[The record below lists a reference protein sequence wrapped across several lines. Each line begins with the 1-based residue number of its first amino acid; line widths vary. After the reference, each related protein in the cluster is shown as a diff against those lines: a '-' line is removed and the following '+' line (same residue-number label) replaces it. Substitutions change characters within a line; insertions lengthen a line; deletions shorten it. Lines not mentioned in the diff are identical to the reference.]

1 MTLQTID
8 GPILLIGDDVNDRPV
23 NPPNQS
29 LFFDRS
35 LAQLLFFDG
44 SSWSTRE
51 YVAVKA
57 ADQIVNNSATLVGDL
72 ELFVNVVA
80 NATYILDSQ
89 IIYDSG
95 TTPDIKFAWFTFGS
109 TSTLSWTTN
118 ALGSGASGVNGSL
131 TVGVSTLGNAG
142 GVLIAGGAGTGIQV
156 VAATQGILTVG
167 NGGAAVF
174 LRWAQNVADPSDTTV
189 HADSWMRVTRIA

>member
-95 TTPDIKFAWFTFGS
+95 TTPDIKFAWAVDPAD
-109 TSTLSWTTN
+109 STLSWTTN
-118 ALGSGASGVNGSL
+118 ALGAGASGVNGSL
-131 TVGVSTLGNAG
+131 TVGVGIDGDANAIVAG
-142 GVLIAGGAGTGIQV
+142 GVGAGTLVI
-156 VAATQGILTVG
+156 AATQGILKTGTVD
-167 NGGAAVF
+167 GAIS
-174 LRWAQNVADPSDTTV
+174 LHWAQNVANASDTTV
-189 HADSWMRVTRIA
+189 HASSWMRITRIA